1 MNTPSTPT
9 ITTTNHVSTLVPANT
24 SMRRVPRTLR
34 HHDTGLPHG
43 VSQPENLPGLW
54 VARINLFGK
63 RVHLGV
69 YASEAEAYA
78 ARRGALA
85 LRDLAEFRL
94 MLHPT
99 D

>member
-1 MNTPSTPT
+1 MTTPT
-9 ITTTNHVSTLVPANT
+9 IATTNHVNTLVPSNV
-24 SMRRVPRTLR
+24 SVRRVPHTLR
-34 HHDTGLPHG
+34 HPDAGLPHG
-43 VSQPENLPGLW
+43 VSQPESMPGLW

-94 MLHPT
+94 MLHP
-99 D
+99 DD